1 VAYEIPGF
9 SFTLPANA
17 DLSTSQYLAAVCT
30 SGNAAVAG
38 AGVDIVGIIQ
48 NKPTS
53 GKATTLVTN
62 GVSKARAGAAVS
74 VGAKLMTNGSGQLI
88 TATATNKGV
97 GFALSAAS
105 AANEVISVLLKDL
118 GTQ

>member
-1 VAYEIPGF
+1 MAYEIPGF

-17 DLSTSQYLAAVCT
+17 DHSANQYLAAVAT

-38 AGVDIVGIIQ
+38 AGVDIIGVIQ
-48 NKPTS
+48 NKPTI
-53 GKATTLVTN
+53 GKATTLVVN
-62 GVSKARAGAAVS
+62 GVSKGRAGAAIS
-74 VGAKLMTNGSGQLI
+74 IGAKLMIDASGRFI

-97 GFALSAAS
+97 GYALSAAG
-105 AANEVISVLLKDL
+105 AANEVIPVLLKDL